1 MNNIENKN
9 IKLIKN
15 FFMIFL
21 LSLILFFV
29 IKKSDP
35 QIDPNKFESTEFKI
49 VFDESD
55 LTSNHVKELKEK
67 LNSNDN
73 SQIETLLQKIN
84 IFNFQIEKKNKNILI
99 EKIKVTNETPDKI
112 KVKIKDKIKNI
123 LNGEELCFYFE
134 KSQKKMDDKNQISQI
149 QNFFT
154 IKTGTNRNYFENKYK
169 NNNNTNESKLKF
181 GFIKGNILLNNLSPE
196 QTKIY
201 KENPKEEISNA
212 EYNSLIKTKINKNNA
227 INYFN
232 LELKY
237 NNNDIPSQNISQ
249 NIKIFINDKGDLPIQ
264 WPNKLEWNFFL
275 GWGYIWNVLIIFI
288 SFFLNFF
295 SNIFASPKEE
305 GFIFGNLGL
314 GIILTTI
321 LIRTLSW
328 PIYTKASTFSRNMS
342 LAQPE
347 INKIQEKYALKKDKQ
362 SMQKMQMEIFKT
374 YRKYNFSIFGIFI
387 SFLQMPILI
396 AMFRTLN
403 RFFVLGGIFK
413 ANHTKPFLGCIYLK
427 PDGETDILIKIFLSF
442 LVGIS
447 MFCFNKI
454 NLKRSSDLKR
464 KNTNINPEQKKQE
477 MTMKIVNYIMIIFMV
492 FAAFKDLTLA
502 LYWITGNIYTI
513 FQIKINNKIIK
524 KHDLLN
530 KKI

>member
-21 LSLILFFV
+21 LGLILFFI

-35 QIDPNKFESTEFKI
+35 QIDPNKFET
-49 VFDESD
+49 
-55 LTSNHVKELKEK
+55 TELKIIFNK
-67 LNSNDN
+67 NNLLNSDYIEDLNNKLDLEDN
-73 SQIETLLQKIN
+73 SQTEILLQNIN
-84 IFNFQIEKKNKNILI
+84 IFEFQIERKNKNILI
-99 EKIKVTNETPDKI
+99 EKIKVTKENLDKKKNEI
-112 KVKIKDKIKNI
+112 KNKIKNI
-123 LNGEELCFYFE
+123 LNGKELCFYFE
-134 KSQKKMDDKNQISQI
+134 NPQEMNDKKQIYQI
-149 QNFFT
+149 QEFFT
-154 IKTGTNRNYFENKYK
+154 IKTGTSRGPFENKYT
-169 NNNNTNESKLKF
+169 NNNESKLKF
-181 GFIKGNILLNNLSPE
+181 GFIKDNKLVNLSPI
-196 QTKIY
+196 QTKIH
-201 KENPKEEISNA
+201 KEISNEEISNA
-212 EYNSLIKTKINKNNA
+212 EYNSLIRTKVNKNNA

-237 NNNDIPSQNISQ
+237 ENNDIIIPISKY
-249 NIKIFINDKGDLPIQ
+249 IKIFVNDKGDLPIQ

-295 SNIFASPKEE
+295 SNIFTSPQEE

-347 INKIQEKYALKKDKQ
+347 INKIQEKYALKKDKE

-413 ANHTKPFLGCIYLK
+413 ANYAKPFLGCIFLK
-427 PDGETDILIKIFLSF
+427 PDGETTNIFVKIFLSF
-442 LVGIS
+442 LVGLS
-447 MFCFNKI
+447 MFYFNKI

-464 KNTNINPEQKKQE
+464 KNININPEQKKQE

-513 FQIKINNKIIK
+513 FQIKINNKMIE
-524 KHDLLN
+524 KHNLLN